1 MVRVLW
7 KRNGTEISWDLVDRQ
22 KFVTDQARHMYERH
36 DSRLIHAVVG
46 KVSGKP
52 MQPDPWRF
60 CLAQSHRMT
69 AHFLKRYGV
78 PANALGEYHS
88 LILPISGPSAV
99 LQFLLGGTLVA
110 SL

>member
-1 MVRVLW
+1 
-7 KRNGTEISWDLVDRQ
+7 
-22 KFVTDQARHMYERH
+22 
-36 DSRLIHAVVG
+36 
-46 KVSGKP
+46 
-52 MQPDPWRF
+52 
-60 CLAQSHRMT
+60 MT